1 MQQLN
6 RYQPAAV
13 AEVLERH
20 FFNKLSIVF
29 LEWEEVSEG
38 EVQEDKALFV
48 DLAEEDEENVKDQ
61 HRTRNILKD
70 RR

>member
-1 MQQLN
+1 MQRN
-6 RYQPAAV
+6 SRS

-20 FFNKLSIVF
+20 FFNKLWIINLF

-38 EVQEDKALFV
+38 LPVQEDEALFV
-48 DLAEEDEENVKDQ
+48 DLLAEEDEENVKDQ